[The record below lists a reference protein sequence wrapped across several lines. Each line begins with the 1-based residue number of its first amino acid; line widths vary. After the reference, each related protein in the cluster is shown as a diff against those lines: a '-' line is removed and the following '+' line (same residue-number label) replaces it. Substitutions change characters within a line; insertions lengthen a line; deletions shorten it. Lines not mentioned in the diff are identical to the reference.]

1 MTDEDSNPDDIEFKF
16 DALLPPLLPPGDH
29 YVVAFN
35 RAEQKRLWGKRLKL
49 FMHFEIVSPAEHTGT
64 SLFLAA
70 NVAHDGKWGIGF
82 KFYRLWAL
90 AAGYRPKRRDRLST
104 SVFRGKYFR
113 ARVKTIEVSSKNT
126 KRALGA
132 QYSIVDELLA
142 IEAGA

>member
-1 MTDEDSNPDDIEFKF
+1 MTDVDGNTDDLEFKF

-29 YVVAFN
+29 YVVSFV
-35 RAEQKRLWGKRLKL
+35 RAEQKWLWGKRLKL
-49 FMHFEIVSPAEHTGT
+49 FMHFKIVSPTDHAGT
-64 SLFLAA
+64 ALFLAA

-90 AAGYRPKRRDRLST
+90 AAGYRPKRKDRLST

-126 KRALGA
+126 KRPSGA
-132 QYSIVDELLA
+132 QYSIIDELLA
-142 IEAGA
+142 IDAGA